1 MIETKDLELVVNE
14 HVQGKL
20 LTNAKHIREFVT
32 ERIRDYSPEK
42 YVGKVPEAKQ
52 DRATLNAAAKELNS
66 KRLELERQFM
76 EPFSEFKSVITETVN
91 EIKAAS
97 SKIGDVIGE
106 VEQRERDERLAEIRA
121 AYEESGFTLLPLER
135 ILDQRWL
142 NKSTSTKKWKEELT
156 AAIEKINTDL
166 ESLSGIGEDEETVKA
181 FYLDTLDIGRAL
193 QHERQLRERR
203 EALKSAAEAAASKPA
218 PGEAPQEEPEIQAAD
233 VAPAEASY
241 LPPEIEAPKAEILSI
256 DLRLHGTKDQLTALR
271 QYIDQAQIRYEKL

>member
-1 MIETKDLELVVNE
+1 MIETKDLQLVVNE

-32 ERIRDYSPEK
+32 DRIKDYSPEK

-76 EPFSEFKSVITETVN
+76 EPFAEFKAVITDTVN
-91 EIKAAS
+91 EIKSAS
-97 SKIGDVIGE
+97 AKIGDVIGE

-121 AYEESGFTLLPLER
+121 EYDASGFTLLPLER
-135 ILDQRWL
+135 ILDNRWL
-142 NKSTSTKKWKEELT
+142 NKSTSTKKWKEELAST
-156 AAIEKINTDL
+156 IEKINSDL

-193 QHERQLRERR
+193 QHGRQLRERR
-203 EALKSAAEAAASKPA
+203 EALAAQAQERQKVEP
-218 PGEAPQEEPEIQAAD
+218 PQEEPKD
-233 VAPAEASY
+233 PPAEDPLVEEA
-241 LPPEIEAPKAEILSI
+241 LAEEPAPTEEAPKAEILSI
-256 DLRLHGTKDQLTALR
+256 DLRLHGTKEQLTALR
-271 QYIDQAQIRYEKL
+271 QYIDQSKIRYEKL

>member
-20 LTNAKHIREFVT
+20 LTNAKHIRDFVA
-32 ERIRDYSPEK
+32 ERVKDYSPEK

-52 DRATLNAAAKELNS
+52 DRATLNAAAKDLNS
-66 KRLELERQFM
+66 KRLDLERQFM
-76 EPFSEFKSVITETVN
+76 EPFAEFKSVITETVN
-91 EIKAAS
+91 EIKTAS

-121 AYEESGFTLLPLER
+121 AYDESGFTLVLLER

-142 NKSTSTKKWKEELT
+142 NKSTSTKKWKEELS

-203 EALKSAAEAAASKPA
+203 EALAEQKRKAQEVGAPQDAPDPEPEPTEAPAAAA
-218 PGEAPQEEPEIQAAD
+218 PTE
-233 VAPAEASY
+233 
-241 LPPEIEAPKAEILSI
+241 EAPKAEILSI

-271 QYIDQAQIRYEKL
+271 QYIDESKIRYEKL